1 MACRTK
7 PAFKGFVGIG
17 DITGC
22 DMRPLPPCRGD
33 PAVACRTKPA
43 FKGFVATTNPSVVN
57 AACIIFPPKN
67 V

>member
-1 MACRTK
+1 VACRGDPAVACRTK
-7 PAFKGFVGIG
+7 PAFK
-17 DITGC
+17 GC